1 MRIKA
6 PILLLTLLT
15 LGLLGTVT
23 AQAQDVELTP
33 FVGVRFGGDFVDEFA
48 DIFVDLE
55 VKDGESY
62 GAILDIPLGSNWNLE
77 FFYSHQE
84 SELVGDEGLFGN
96 EFFIA
101 DLDVDYFHVGAQYY
115 WNTGQ
120 VKPFIGG
127 SVGATRFAPVGFDSE
142 TRPSIAFSGGVK
154 VMFNDNLG
162 IRLEARATSTLVDDN
177 DNEVF
182 CRGRDRFDCY
192 GYDDEYFFQG
202 EGLAGLILAF

>member
-6 PILLLTLLT
+6 PLLLLALLTLSF
-15 LGLLGTVT
+15 LGAT
-23 AQAQDVELTP
+23 AAAAQDVELTP
-33 FVGVRFGGDFVDEFA
+33 FVGVRFGGDFVDEFG

-55 VKDGESY
+55 VEDGSSF
-62 GAILDIPLGSNWNLE
+62 GAILDIPLSPSWNLE

-115 WNTGQ
+115 WDNGNI
-120 VKPFIGG
+120 KPFIGA
-127 SVGATRFAPVGFDSE
+127 SVGATRFAPDGFDSE
-142 TRPSIAFSGGVK
+142 TRPSVAFSGGVK
-154 VMFNDNLG
+154 IMFNDNLG
-162 IRLEARATSTLVDDN
+162 VRLEGRATSTLVDDN
-177 DNEVF
+177 DDDVF

-202 EGLAGLILAF
+202 EGLAGLIISF